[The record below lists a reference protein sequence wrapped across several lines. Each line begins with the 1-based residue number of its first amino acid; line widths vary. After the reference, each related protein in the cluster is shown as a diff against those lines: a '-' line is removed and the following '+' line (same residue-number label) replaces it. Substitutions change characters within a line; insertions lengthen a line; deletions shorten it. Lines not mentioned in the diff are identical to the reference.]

1 MTIDRPLFRPPLAV
15 QVRRMRYN
23 NPPSMEDGCGEVT
36 LLLNDLRK
44 GVTDAESR
52 LLPVVYAELKRL
64 ARSYLRHERPG
75 HTLGVTDLVHE
86 AYLRLAGGSGEW
98 QDRVHFFRVAAQAMR
113 RILVD
118 HARAHNAQKRG
129 SGKANIAFE
138 DALFMAGETCNY
150 IVEVDEAL
158 NKLSLIDPRQ
168 ARVVELRFFG
178 DLSIEETAAVL
189 QCSARTVKRDW
200 RFAQAWLRRELS
212 RSDAVWPQSNGN
224 A

>member
-1 MTIDRPLFRPPLAV
+1 MLRDW
-15 QVRRMRYN
+15 
-23 NPPSMEDGCGEVT
+23 SDG
-36 LLLNDLRK
+36 N
-44 GVTDAESR
+44 AEALEN
-52 LLPVVYAELKRL
+52 LLPLVYAELHRQ
-64 ARSYLRHERPG
+64 AASFLRKERPE
-75 HTLGVTDLVHE
+75 HTLQTTALINE
-86 AYLRLAGGSGEW
+86 AYLRLIDRKSVNW
-98 QDRVHFFRVAAQAMR
+98 QSRAHFFAVASQAMR

-118 HARAHNAQKRG
+118 HAKAKHRQKRG
-129 SGKANIAFE
+129 GNDIRLSLDGATLVASKQKGT
-138 DALFMAGETCNY
+138 DLVAL
-150 IVEVDEAL
+150 DEAL